1 MFSSV
6 RYASRVT
13 ALTLLAMLA
22 MASATAVGA
31 GHAISKTGHS
41 QLKITFFFGLKRPEQ
56 TAQRAFFAMQRPGSA
71 SYRRFLS
78 PSQVASR
85 YGASAATKAA
95 FIKAVRKHGLTAR
108 IDPSGVFARVIGTPA
123 QLERMLKVKITS
135 QAGNAPNVVTWS
147 VKPHARLKLPSD
159 IAPLVQDVVT
169 TYAHSATASGK
180 PTRATRAAVA
190 RAAKRAQ
197 RRARKPKRTGRWV
210 RGCAEAKATGA
221 FSFEQVRTAY
231 GINRLGTGAGAS
243 VAILNVGESVP
254 AADIAANAKC
264 FGYPRLRSRT
274 LRSDGQTHVFGRGT
288 FEPQEDLALVRGI
301 APRLT
306 SLEFSQVWLSPE
318 LWFLGASQVLDAG
331 RLPDTFS
338 ISYGECEKSVRAK
351 GSTPSTRA
359 GANLMDAM
367 LVRLGLAGVGSYA
380 ASGDFGS
387 TCDGRP
393 FSGVTW
399 PASSPFLTAVG
410 GTQLTLN
417 RANRRAA
424 EVVWNDTKFESVTAG
439 ATAGGGGFS
448 VVSPRPPF
456 QRGLG
461 VPGRTRTTPDVAAV
475 ASQFPGWPVVL
486 NGHWET
492 DAGTSAATPLVATA
506 MAIISAAQ
514 RSRHRPPV
522 GPADG
527 LFYALARREPST
539 RFDIVKGNNRY
550 LRRVKGHRAK
560 RGYDLASGLGVPQ
573 FARLASALP
582 PPAG

>member
-1 MFSSV
+1 MLSAV
-6 RYASRVT
+6 RVAFR
-13 ALTLLAMLA
+13 ALALALLLLPA
-22 MASATAVGA
+22 MASGTPGA
-31 GHAISKTGHS
+31 PRHR
-41 QLKITFFFGLKRPEQ
+41 QKITFLFGLKRPEKM
-56 TAQRAFFAMQRPGSA
+56 AQRAFFAVQQPGSPT
-71 SYRRFLS
+71 YRRFLNV
-78 PSQVASR
+78 SQVAAR
-85 YGASAATKAA
+85 YGATPATRAA
-95 FIKAVRKHGLTAR
+95 FVRAMRKHGLSAR
-108 IDPSGVFARVIGTPA
+108 IDPSGVFARVTGPPA
-123 QLERMLKVKITS
+123 QFDRVFKVRITS

-147 VKPHARLKLPSD
+147 LKPHTKLTLPAD

-169 TYAHSATASGK
+169 TYAHSATASGR
-180 PTRATRAAVA
+180 PTRATRAGIA
-190 RAAKRAQ
+190 
-197 RRARKPKRTGRWV
+197 RARKPTRTGRWV
-210 RGCAEAKATGA
+210 RGCAKAKATGA
-221 FSFEQVRTAY
+221 FSFDQVRRAY
-231 GINRLGTGAGAS
+231 GINRLGSGAGAS
-243 VAILNVGESVP
+243 VAVLNVGESVP
-254 AADIAANAKC
+254 ASDIAANAKC

-274 LRSDGQTHVFGRGT
+274 LRTEGQTHVFSRGT
-288 FEPQEDLALVRGI
+288 FEPQEDLALVRGT
-301 APRLT
+301 APGLT

-338 ISYGECEKSVRAK
+338 VSYGECERSIRGR

-380 ASGDFGS
+380 AAGDFGS

-410 GTQLTLN
+410 GTQLTLT

-424 EVVWNDTKFESVTAG
+424 EVVWNDTKFESVNAG
-439 ATAGGGGFS
+439 ASAGGGGFS
-448 VVSPRPPF
+448 AVSPRPLF

-461 VPGRTRTTPDVAAV
+461 VPGRARTTPDVAAV
-475 ASQFPGWPVVL
+475 GSQFPGWPVVL

-506 MAIISAAQ
+506 MAIVGATQ
-514 RSRHRPPV
+514 RARGRGPL

-527 LFYALARREPST
+527 LFYFLARHNPLT

-550 LRRVKGHRAK
+550 LRKVKGHRAK

-573 FARLASALP
+573 FARLTASLP
-582 PPAG
+582 NPAG